1 MQERMQIL
9 NFLEEGKVSVDEAAR
24 LLKALGEPCCEPK
37 DECCESTSDE
47 CCETKDDECCEPDKG
62 AESEKSESSE

>member
-1 MQERMQIL
+1 MNPKERIL
-9 NFLEEGKVSVDEAAR
+9 KLLEDGKITADEAAR

-47 CCETKDDECCEPDKG
+47 CCETKDEECCEPDKG